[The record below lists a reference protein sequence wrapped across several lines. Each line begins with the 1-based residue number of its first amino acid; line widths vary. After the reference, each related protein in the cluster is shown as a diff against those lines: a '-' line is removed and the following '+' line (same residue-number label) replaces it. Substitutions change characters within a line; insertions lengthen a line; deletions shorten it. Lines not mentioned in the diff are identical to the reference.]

1 MTPPAELDLTDL
13 PQFLA
18 RLGDRDAGAAA
29 LARQLLDRGWSVQ
42 SFWGPEQMDVW
53 SLTVRREGRTVRFG
67 IERGYVDP
75 VMVASDGDGDAE
87 PAYRLLSLA
96 ILGWAR
102 ASGVDLPFPGV
113 DLPFPGVKDFRPDL
127 GAHGLEA
134 IDWLAAGNDHVLAR
148 IDAAWKADRAR
159 RHEPAGRAAEGI
171 VVDARAR
178 GIRAI
183 EEAAVPR

>member
-1 MTPPAELDLTDL
+1 MTPPADLDLTDL
-13 PQFLA
+13 PRFLA
-18 RLGDRDAGAAA
+18 HLGDRDAGAAA
-29 LARQLLDRGWSVQ
+29 LARQLLERGWSVQ

-53 SLTVRREGRTVRFG
+53 SLTVRHENRLVRFG

-75 VMVASDGDGDAE
+75 VMVASDGDADP

-96 ILGWAR
+96 VLGWAR
-102 ASGVDLPFPGV
+102 SSGV

-127 GAHGLEA
+127 GAHGLAA
-134 IDWLAAGNDHVLAR
+134 IEWLASGNDHVLAR

-159 RHEPAGRAAEGI
+159 RHEPVGRTDA
-171 VVDARAR
+171 DARAR

-183 EEAAVPR
+183 EEAAAPR